1 MDILPYFR
9 HTLIHWFW
17 NTSGQVSVDG
27 RCSCPW
33 TSLYLHPLTYLWL
46 VMWRTQIEDKH
57 EGWMQLEHWI
67 LGYLWST
74 AYSECHTEIVHGFCK
89 YQSFIQYNHDHTKW
103 VQNGLC
109 HRLSILIQFY
119 SYLLILGLRAQLPRN
134 GLHLMPHLLFASFHF
149 LPNLHCGQQ
158 PDNNIYI
165 VSKLLMCWIYIDW
178 HACA

>member
-1 MDILPYFR
+1 
-9 HTLIHWFW
+9 
-17 NTSGQVSVDG
+17 
-27 RCSCPW
+27 
-33 TSLYLHPLTYLWL
+33 
-46 VMWRTQIEDKH
+46 MWRTQIEDKH

-165 VSKLLMCWIYIDW
+165 VSKLLMCWIYIDIDM
-178 HACA
+178 HVLNITHYSNQINCGFKYMYTIHVMSEFYFNIRIPC